1 MGIVFIIS
9 LMLGAVVLL
18 SAASKMKEMSEKS
31 NNTSLTDIIETHLP
45 FKKVAVSVVLLILGT
60 LVLVFSRMEGDFLPA
75 LSSQDTASSDSLTAM
90 QSNITDDL
98 WHAPDEST
106 IPVGEEGELV
116 RYGKELI
123 AHTSKYLGPK
133 GSVSA
138 ISNGMNCNNCHLD
151 AGTRA
156 WGNNYAA
163 VFSTYPKYRERS
175 GTTETIYK
183 RVNDCFERSLNG
195 KPLDSNSKEM
205 KAIYAYIKW
214 LGTGTSKGEKPK
226 GSGIVE
232 LSYLDRSSDPA
243 KGKIVYDAKC
253 QSCHQADGQG
263 TLNSDATEYTY
274 PPLWGKNSY
283 NHGAGLFRLSR
294 FAGYVKANMPL
305 GATHNSAQLT
315 DEEAWDVAAYVNS
328 QSRPSKDLSTDW
340 PKIAAKPVDHPFGP
354 FSDGFDEKQHKYG
367 PFGPIKEKRNQNK

>member
-18 SAASKMKEMSEKS
+18 SAASKMKEVSRKS
-31 NNTSLTDIIETHLP
+31 GKASLIEETPTQLP
-45 FKKVAVSVVLLILGT
+45 ITKVAVSVVIMMMGAMLLL
-60 LVLVFSRMEGDFLPA
+60 LSRITGNFGSSVIAKDS
-75 LSSQDTASSDSLTAM
+75 LSSAAVSQT
-90 QSNITDDL
+90 NVKDDL

-106 IPVGEEGELV
+106 MPAGEEGELV

-123 AHTSKYLGPK
+123 AHTSRYLGPK

-175 GTTETIYK
+175 GSTETIYK

-195 KPLDSNSKEM
+195 QPLDSSSKEM

-214 LGTGTSKGEKPK
+214 LGTGIARGEKPK

-232 LSYLDRSSDPA
+232 LAYLNRAADPA
-243 KGKIVYDAKC
+243 KGKMVYDAKC
-253 QSCHQADGQG
+253 RSCHHADGQG
-263 TLNSDATEYTY
+263 TLNIEGTEYTY

-283 NHGAGLFRLSR
+283 NQGAGLYRLSR

-305 GATHNSAQLT
+305 GATHNSTQLS
-315 DEEAWDVAAYVNS
+315 DEEAWDVAAYVNA
-328 QSRPSKDLSTDW
+328 QPRPGKDLSADW
-340 PKIAAKPVDHPFGP
+340 PKIAAKPIDHPFGP
-354 FSDGFDEKQHKYG
+354 FADGFDEKQHKFG
-367 PFGPIKEKRNQNK
+367 PFGPIKEKRNKK